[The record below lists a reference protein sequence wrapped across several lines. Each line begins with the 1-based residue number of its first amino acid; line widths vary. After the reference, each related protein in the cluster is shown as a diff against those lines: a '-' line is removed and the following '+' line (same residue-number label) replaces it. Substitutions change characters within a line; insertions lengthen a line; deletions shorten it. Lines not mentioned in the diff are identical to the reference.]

1 MHSNRPEAPSL
12 ERRKQTLHRYPPRSL
27 RVDTL
32 YYPGC
37 PAEPDDICIPC
48 VKLRGLWI
56 QAAGFE
62 IGARVKLDIKPGCI
76 LLTVQE
82 SPAAYA
88 PKVRKMGRL
97 QLARLQAKEAQQAQ

>member
-1 MHSNRPEAPSL
+1 MHNHRPEVPSP
-12 ERRKQTLHRYPPRSL
+12 ERRKQVLHRYPPNSL

-37 PAEPDDICIPC
+37 PAEPGDITIPC
-48 VKLRGLWI
+48 IKLRGLWM

-62 IGARVKLDIKPGCI
+62 IGARVKLDVKPGAI
-76 LLTVQE
+76 LLTVDAP
-82 SPAAYA
+82 PASAM

-97 QLARLQAKEAQQAQ
+97 QLARLQGQQNP